1 MNTTIRDIGNSKGI
15 ILPKSILTQCDIDTD
30 VSIEVKDHRIIIT
43 ALPEPKRKGWE
54 KAFKEMAKNGDDAL
68 IIPDTFHD
76 ENTDDWTWK

>member
-1 MNTTIRDIGNSKGI
+1 M
-15 ILPKSILTQCDIDTD
+15 TQCDIDAE

-43 ALPEPKRKGWE
+43 ASPELKRKGWE

-68 IIPDTFHD
+68 IIPDVFID